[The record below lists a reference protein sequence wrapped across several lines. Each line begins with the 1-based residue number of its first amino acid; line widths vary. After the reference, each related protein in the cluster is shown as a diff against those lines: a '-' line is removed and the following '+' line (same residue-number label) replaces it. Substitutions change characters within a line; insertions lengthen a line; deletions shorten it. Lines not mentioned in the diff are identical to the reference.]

1 MKKNSKKTILFNLI
15 LIVTIAFFIL
25 GYVGVKLK
33 YDILTKDKVLL
44 QKKMNNQKNWKINL
58 LAQKQSLTS
67 ESRIVDVAKSE
78 LGLIKYLKP
87 EKTIVVKKNKIKEL
101 SNKLGGQN
109 E

>member
-15 LIVTIAFFIL
+15 LIVTIAFFVL

-33 YDILTKDKVLL
+33 YDILAKDKVLL
-44 QKKMNNQKNWKINL
+44 QKELKNQKNWKINL

-67 ESRIVDVAKSE
+67 ESRIVEVAKKE
-78 LGLIKYLKP
+78 LGLISYLKP
-87 EKTIVVKKNKIKEL
+87 EETIVVKKIKIKEL
-101 SNKLGGQN
+101 SNKLGGHN